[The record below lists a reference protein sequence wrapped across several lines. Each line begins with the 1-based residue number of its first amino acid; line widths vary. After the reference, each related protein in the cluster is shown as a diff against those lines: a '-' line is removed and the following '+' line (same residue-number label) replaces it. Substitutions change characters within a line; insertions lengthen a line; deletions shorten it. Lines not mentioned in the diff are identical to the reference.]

1 MSAVRWLVALPFLGI
16 LIGTAFVNQ
25 VEPLVFGMPFVLA
38 WIVGWVVVG
47 AAAMGLVYVL
57 DPVNAVAEGEADGER
72 R

>member
-1 MSAVRWLVALPFLGI
+1 MSGVRWLAILPVLGI

-25 VEPLVFGMPFVLA
+25 VEPLVFGLPLVLA

-47 AAAMGLVYVL
+47 AVLMAIIYAL
-57 DPVNAVAEGEADGER
+57 DPINAEPDSGHEGGR